1 MVSNIGS
8 LRSLSYNM
16 VSAVSSGGRNY
27 LPVNPNQYVYSQF
40 KYISGFPAKNG
51 QQGVSIDRLV
61 ILNTLIDQL
70 VTMKQKS
77 VETAD
82 VDTGTM
88 SDDQI
93 DALIQERI
101 DAKANKDFARA
112 DEIRDLLQQN
122 SIELEDSK
130 QGTTWRRI

>member
-93 DALIQERI
+93 DALIQQYQGEIHAATAVAETMDYKPLMPQTAMVI
-101 DAKANKDFARA
+101 DLVA
-112 DEIRDLLQQN
+112 
-122 SIELEDSK
+122 
-130 QGTTWRRI
+130 

>member
-1 MVSNIGS
+1 MVSNIGP

-27 LPVNPNQYVYSQF
+27 LPVSPNQYVYSQF
-40 KYISGFPAKNG
+40 KYISGFPAKSG

-77 VETAD
+77 AETAR
-82 VDTGTM
+82 VDSGSL

-93 DALIQERI
+93 DALIQQYQG
-101 DAKANKDFARA
+101 
-112 DEIRDLLQQN
+112 EIHAATAAAESMDYKPILPQTAMVVDLVA
-122 SIELEDSK
+122 
-130 QGTTWRRI
+130 